1 MANDAASLPLRQAM
15 AISAKGPQTKRLLG
29 RIFVYGML
37 AVLALFFL
45 APLITMIV
53 TSLKTMDEIRAG
65 NLFSLPRAPTLD
77 AWFKVWDSACIGVQC
92 NGLKGHFLV
101 SFLMVVPAVFFPVS
115 LGALNGYVL
124 TKWRFRGDNV
134 VFALILFGCFIPF
147 QIVLIPM
154 AKLLGTM
161 RLAGSVPG
169 LVFVHIVYGIGFAT
183 LFFRNYFVSIPN
195 ELIKA
200 ARVDGAGFWPILLR
214 ILLPISWPII
224 MVAVIFQFTG
234 VWNDFLFG
242 VAFSAGPG
250 QPVTVA
256 LNNLVNTTTGTK
268 AYNEDMAAAIIT
280 ALPTIVVYVVSG
292 RYFVRGLMAGSVKG

>member
-1 MANDAASLPLRQAM
+1 
-15 AISAKGPQTKRLLG
+15 
-29 RIFVYGML
+29 
-37 AVLALFFL
+37 
-45 APLITMIV
+45 
-53 TSLKTMDEIRAG
+53 
-65 NLFSLPRAPTLD
+65 
-77 AWFKVWDSACIGVQC
+77 
-92 NGLKGHFLV
+92 
-101 SFLMVVPAVFFPVS
+101 MVVPAVFFSVS

-154 AKLLGTM
+154 AKLLGTIG
-161 RLAGSVPG
+161 LAGSVPG
-169 LVFVHIVYGIGFAT
+169 LVFVHVTYGTAFTT

-242 VAFSAGPG
+242 IAFSAGPG
-250 QPVTVA
+250 QPVTIA

-280 ALPTIVVYVVSG
+280 ALPTIIVYVFSG